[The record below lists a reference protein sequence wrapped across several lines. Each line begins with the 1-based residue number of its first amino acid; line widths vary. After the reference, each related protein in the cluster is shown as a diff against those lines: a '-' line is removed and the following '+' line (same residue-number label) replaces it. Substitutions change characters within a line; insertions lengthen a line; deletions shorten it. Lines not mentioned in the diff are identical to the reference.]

1 MSGCS
6 QPPPR
11 SGLGTPPHGSN
22 KLCPW
27 LVGTWKRGCLFLL
40 PGGSPSAQGRGG
52 RLPPT
57 PPGGFLLFVMSF
69 LSLVLGSPRRGDA
82 PGSACRNA
90 PICTKPN
97 CTKRGLFVFLYFF
110 FFFPSCGFYF
120 LNKIYENS
128 YFYLLPP
135 TARERAGRGV
145 PPALGGLQG
154 V

>member
-1 MSGCS
+1 MAQISCACDRRGLGKGGVRSC
-6 QPPPR
+6 PPPA
-11 SGLGTPPHGSN
+11 
-22 KLCPW
+22 
-27 LVGTWKRGCLFLL
+27 
-40 PGGSPSAQGRGG
+40 PGGQPQCPGQRWAPAPPSP
-52 RLPPT
+52 

-69 LSLVLGSPRRGDA
+69 LSLVLGSPHRGDA

-97 CTKRGLFVFLYFF
+97 CTKRGLFFCFPLLLL
-110 FFFPSCGFYF
+110 FFFPLCGFYF

-135 TARERAGRGV
+135 TARERAGRGSGV
-145 PPALGGLQG
+145 PPALGGFRG